1 MKQGEKYA
9 TLPDVATDKPKLI
22 VVDDEP
28 DMLDFVLRALRE
40 SYHVTACRTGEQ
52 VLEHLEK
59 EQFDVLITDQQMPG
73 ISGIDLLDRLST
85 IAPNMV
91 KVLMSGFADV
101 SEMHRLV
108 RDCGIHGVVVKPI
121 DSQTLLAAIAR
132 AYEVKGGQPF
142 EPPE

>member
-1 MKQGEKYA
+1 MA
-9 TLPDVATDKPKLI
+9 TKKPKLI
-22 VVDDEP
+22 AVDDEP

-40 SYHVTACRTGEQ
+40 SYHVTACRTAEEALG
-52 VLEHLEK
+52 HLEK
-59 EQFDVLITDQQMPG
+59 QEFDVLLTDQQMPG
-73 ISGIDLLDRLST
+73 INGIDLLDRLSAV
-85 IAPNMV
+85 APNMV

-121 DSQTLLAAIAR
+121 DSQTLLAAIER